1 MRTPSLDETTKHM
14 LLAVQE
20 TNAGLWDWNLVTN
33 EFYLSPH
40 WKEMLGFGD
49 AELPNSYEAWRERV
63 HPEDLPVA
71 LLALQR
77 HFDGSTPFYQV
88 EYRLR
93 HKDGSYRWF
102 FLHGSSLRDASGPP
116 LRAFGWHTDITER
129 KQEEAQRVRWLALRA
144 EVSQALTERS
154 SLPTVLQRC
163 CRALEVHLRVA
174 WAFIWL
180 AEEAEMTLDLWA
192 SNTCDPALLDEQY
205 CDPAFALTLG
215 HIAWR
220 SQPYLTNDVPNDP
233 YLGTTDWIERE
244 RISAFAGYPLLVE
257 ERVVGVMA
265 LFSRER
271 FSTETLELLALL
283 ANAVAQGIGR
293 KWAEEALEARVQQQ
307 TRELEL
313 LLEISHAAPSTR
325 NLSALLDSLL
335 VQLKTVV
342 DYSGAALYCIQD
354 DQLSLLAQQYPPV
367 VPLSGTHWSAYRDFA
382 GNSFTQVYRLI
393 VQEALPA
400 APSELRE
407 PIIIN
412 DLHTD
417 PRFVQLYLRVL
428 EHAPAMAWQ
437 FHSWM
442 LVPLLV
448 QEQGLAILTLNH
460 SQPHAYTPQHARFAF
475 ALATQAAFF
484 ALEYPRLSIQAHT
497 YASFLERIHQ
507 VRELHEAVAIHLS
520 TIQTC
525 TQQIREAL
533 LNNPTAAMAPLRT
546 TQLLTKMGLA
556 DLQALDVELQ
566 PELLETE
573 GLIVVLKRYLAAIRL
588 RRNVPV
594 EERLGTEPGL
604 PVKSKYALYRIVQ
617 QALCQFSSHAL
628 ASAITLRLEQEEQTV
643 VLELHAEGPGFDEH
657 DFWLSRP
664 GLQTIR
670 KYAEQLNA
678 QLSIDRAPESGT
690 TLSVRF
696 PLPG

>member
-20 TNAGLWDWNLVTN
+20 TNDGLWDWNLVTN
-33 EFYLSPH
+33 EFYLSPL
-40 WKEMLGFGD
+40 WKEILGFGD
-49 AELPNSYEAWRERV
+49 AELPNSYDTWRERV

-71 LLALQR
+71 LLTLQR

-102 FLHGSSLRDASGPP
+102 FLHGSSLRDASGTP

-129 KQEEAQRVRWLALRA
+129 KQEEAQRMRWLALRA

-154 SLPTVLQRC
+154 SLPTMLQRC
-163 CRALEVHLRVA
+163 CQALEDHLRVA

-180 AEEAEMTLDLWA
+180 AEEAEMALDLWA
-192 SNTCDPALLDEQY
+192 SSTCDPALLNEQY
-205 CDPAFALTLG
+205 CDSAFALTLG
-215 HIAWR
+215 HIVWR
-220 SQPYLTNDVPNDP
+220 RQPYLTNDVPNDP
-233 YLGTTDWIERE
+233 YLGTTGWVERE

-354 DQLSLLAQQYPPV
+354 DQLSLLAQQYPPAA
-367 VPLSGTHWSAYRDFA
+367 TQ
-382 GNSFTQVYRLI
+382 NTQVYRLI
-393 VQEALPA
+393 VQEALVA

-437 FHSWM
+437 FRSWM

-484 ALEYPRLSIQAHT
+484 ALEYPRLATQAHT
-497 YASFLERIHQ
+497 YASFLERIHL

-520 TIQTC
+520 TIQSC
-525 TQQIREAL
+525 TQQIRQAL
-533 LNNPTAAMAPLRT
+533 VNDATAAMAPLRT
-546 TQLLTKMGLA
+546 TQLLAKMGLA
-556 DLQALDVELQ
+556 DLHALDVELQ

-573 GLIVVLKRYLAAIRL
+573 GLIVVLKRHLAAIRL

-594 EERLGTEPGL
+594 EERLGTEPRL

-643 VLELHAEGPGFDEH
+643 VLEVRAEGIGFDEH
-657 DFWLSRP
+657 DSWLSRP

-670 KYAEQLNA
+670 KYAEQLEA
-678 QLSIDRAPESGT
+678 QLSIDRAPENGT